1 MKLLLTIIF
10 SATVWLLG
18 GCATQPTQ
26 SAQPDWVV
34 GESAK
39 YKSAQYLIGR
49 GQASTMEDAKDRAR
63 ADLAKIFQVAVA
75 VDSED
80 VQSFKSDAAGGA
92 GQYAGESSRRI
103 TTRTDQIV
111 RGIQIAEIWQDPVS
125 KNQHVLAILPR
136 LQAAAALRQQINQ
149 LDDATQGSVDQS
161 NKNSD
166 LFIKIAAAS
175 KAVESQLEREGLQK
189 ALQVVDITGRGLES
203 KFNSGRLKADMDDLL
218 KRVRVAPR
226 VLEGSVPGLDE
237 VVAGAL
243 SQAGFMIDTG
253 EKPDFLLKASLQLT
267 DLGLKQG
274 WYWQRGNLEVSM
286 PEAATGR
293 VLGTQRWP
301 IKGSATDKASAIR
314 RALDEADAV
323 LKKELGATIIGMA
336 TSK

>member
-1 MKLLLTIIF
+1 MKLLLTIML

-18 GCATQPTQ
+18 GCATKP
-26 SAQPDWVV
+26 SQPDWVV
-34 GESAK
+34 GDSAK
-39 YKSAQYLIGR
+39 HKSAQYLIGR
-49 GQASTMEDAKDRAR
+49 GQASTMEEAKDRAR

-103 TTRTDQIV
+103 TTRTDQII
-111 RGIQIAEIWQDPVS
+111 RGVQIAEIWQDPIS

-136 LQAAAALRQQINQ
+136 LQAASALRQQINQ

-175 KAVESQLEREGLQK
+175 KAIESQMEREGLQK
-189 ALQVVDITGRGLES
+189 ALQVVDVTGRGLES
-203 KFNSGRLKADMDDLL
+203 KFNSGRLKVDMDELL
-218 KRVRVAPR
+218 KRVRVAPK
-226 VLEGSVPGLDE
+226 VLEGSVSGLDE

-253 EKPDFLLKASLQLT
+253 ENPDFLLKASLQLT

-274 WYWQRGNLEVSM
+274 WYWQRGNLEISLSD
-286 PEAATGR
+286 AATGR
-293 VLGTQRWP
+293 VRGTQRWP
-301 IKGSATDKASAIR
+301 IKSSATDKASAIR